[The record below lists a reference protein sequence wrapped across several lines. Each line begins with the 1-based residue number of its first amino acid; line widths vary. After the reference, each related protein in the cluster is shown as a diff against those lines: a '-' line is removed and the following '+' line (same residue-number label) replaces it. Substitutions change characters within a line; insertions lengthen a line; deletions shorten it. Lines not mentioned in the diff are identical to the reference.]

1 MIKTSIGDT
10 RAAEIQDLLSLI
22 LSLEQ
27 GFMWDDKY
35 ATGRLDTM
43 AGDPNTLSVLSK
55 IYGLLAIQVR
65 MCTAPM
71 LSNHCL
77 SCQCAL
83 PYLFVESVSADFALT
98 VTAVLLS
105 SVYR

>member
-1 MIKTSIGDT
+1 MIKRTIGDT
-10 RAAEIQDLLSLI
+10 RPAELQDLLALV

-65 MCTAPM
+65 SYAALM
-71 LSNHCL
+71 LRNHCL
-77 SCQCAL
+77 SCQSAL
-83 PYLFVESVSADFALT
+83 PFL
-98 VTAVLLS
+98 
-105 SVYR
+105 